1 MKESENGMKSA
12 MLWIE
17 RFGGLGL
24 LGVVLY
30 FVFVHLI
37 PAQASTF
44 ERALDKQTTAFERN
58 LKEQRED
65 FIRALKELKEFKEL
79 KRGESSH

>member
-1 MKESENGMKSA
+1 MAENGKYESVKNVMT
-12 MLWIE
+12 WVE

-24 LGVVLY
+24 LAGVLY

-37 PAQASTF
+37 PAQAQTF
-44 ERALDKQTTAFERN
+44 ERALDKQTNAFERN

-65 FIRALKELKEFKEL
+65 FIQALKELKAAKSL
-79 KRGESSH
+79 